1 MDLITIW
8 FIGISLLISTQ
19 QTMIFW
25 LMKKLEDKEDFKDF
39 ENRIL

>member
-8 FIGISLLISTQ
+8 FIGISLLISIQ

-25 LMKKLEDKEDFKDF
+25 LMKKLEDKENFKDF